1 MSDFMDLNEQENELQ
16 RLERELEIPVLPEI
30 NVVSYTELEKQLAE
44 ASLLVDDIV
53 LKNYLAKLSDLEI
66 VPLPAEMKQIGDIRL
81 FKITEMV
88 YQKEEYSTYKFAS
101 VFNSVQNLNSGVFIV
116 ADSDSKKTD
125 FYMGVRAFDN
135 KRTTKSLKDTL
146 KNALCG
152 QFPGVKTA
160 DLLDVEAESFLASLQ
175 SQNIAAVSCVANNKD
190 SEFKD
195 NERFIQGLE
204 KLALAMQGQRYT
216 AVVLAKS
223 ASTVQLAETLLH
235 GRE

>member
-88 YQKEEYSTYKFAS
+88 YQ
-101 VFNSVQNLNSGVFIV
+101 
-116 ADSDSKKTD
+116 
-125 FYMGVRAFDN
+125 
-135 KRTTKSLKDTL
+135 
-146 KNALCG
+146 
-152 QFPGVKTA
+152 
-160 DLLDVEAESFLASLQ
+160 
-175 SQNIAAVSCVANNKD
+175 
-190 SEFKD
+190 
-195 NERFIQGLE
+195 
-204 KLALAMQGQRYT
+204 
-216 AVVLAKS
+216 
-223 ASTVQLAETLLH
+223 
-235 GRE
+235 